1 VFPEM
6 GHMGPIT
13 HSAVV
18 NAAIAAHVR
27 ANSPA

>member
-1 VFPEM
+1 M

-13 HSAVV
+13 HRADD